1 MPSAICHLPSES
13 EPRTK
18 HRPSPYPLTLLR
30 TRPHPAVTLLLRALP
45 RRRSPG
51 ILMGSVYVVPGG
63 DGGTVALV
71 LGIYDR
77 LIASLHAGA
86 SALGYLLRG
95 RFGDARRRFG
105 DVEWHFLLPLG
116 VGIVIAAVTVASVI
130 DRLLEDH
137 PVATAATFVGLVLG
151 AAVIAWRLVEH
162 WTPTRYSV
170 LAVTAAITFFALGF
184 RPDEFTDPGILAF
197 FGAGVV
203 SLVALIL
210 PGFSGSTALITIGMY
225 QPFLDAVTDR
235 DLVAIGA
242 FLVGGVLCLA
252 AMSTM
257 LDALLHSP
265 SRHRGR
271 RPHRTDDRLAAP
283 LWPWQDESGAMSAP
297 TDWAMPLLL
306 AVAGF
311 VVVAGAGWWAQKAP
325 GTRHQAP
332 AKPDSEAS

>member
-1 MPSAICHLPSES
+1 MAVGQDSTQLASLIVRYLSDG
-13 EPRTK
+13 
-18 HRPSPYPLTLLR
+18 LR
-30 TRPHPAVTLLLRALP
+30 
-45 RRRSPG
+45 G

-86 SALGYLLRG
+86 SALGYLLWF
-95 RFGDARRRFG
+95 RFADARRRFG
-105 DVEWHFLLPLG
+105 DVEWNFLLPLG

-137 PVATAATFVGLVLG
+137 PVATAAAFVGLVLG
-151 AAVIAWRLVEH
+151 AAVIAWRLVER
-162 WTPTRYSV
+162 WTSTRYLV

-235 DLVAIGA
+235 DFVAIGA

-257 LDALLHSP
+257 LDKLLHS
-265 SRHRGR
+265 RHD
-271 RPHRTDDRLAAP
+271 TVVAALIGLMIGSLRA
-283 LWPWQDESGAMSAP
+283 LWPWQDDSGAMSAP

-311 VVVAGAGWWAQKAP
+311 VLVAGAGWWAGRKSAVS
-325 GTRHQAP
+325 HQ
-332 AKPDSEAS
+332 PDQA

>member
-1 MPSAICHLPSES
+1 MPYLGDG
-13 EPRTK
+13 
-18 HRPSPYPLTLLR
+18 LR
-30 TRPHPAVTLLLRALP
+30 
-45 RRRSPG
+45 G

-257 LDALLHSP
+257 LDALLHS
-265 SRHRGR
+265 RHD
-271 RPHRTDDRLAAP
+271 TVVAALIGLMIGSLRA